1 MLLSSARFLIFRSK
15 HSNAKHSTLQYFH
28 TMKFKKNIKLK
39 LRLRND
45 QNLRTHAVNA
55 LFFDFTCCILIIVF
69 KINIIKRDSK
79 REWCECD
86 CIGFCVLYLFR
97 N

>member
-1 MLLSSARFLIFRSK
+1 MLLSSARFLIYRSK

-28 TMKFKKNIKLK
+28 TIKYKKNIKLK
-39 LRLRND
+39 LHLRNG
-45 QNLRTHAVNA
+45 QNLRIQAVNT
-55 LFFDFTCCILIIVF
+55 LFCDFTFCILIIVF

-86 CIGFCVLYLFR
+86 CIGFCVP
-97 N
+97 